1 MKKLLKY
8 LKKYRLECFLAP
20 MFKMLEAIFELIV
33 PMVVASIIDE
43 GIKTG
48 NTSFIRGKVIL
59 MTFLAVVGLIVAI
72 TAQYFSAKA
81 ATGFATELRYDLFRH
96 ILNLSNKET
105 DAYGSSTMIT
115 RLTSDINQ
123 TQTGINMF
131 LRLFLRSPFIV
142 FGAMISAFLI
152 DVRIA
157 FIFLLMIAVL
167 FLTVALIMKFNIPM
181 LKNVQGALDRITL
194 LSSENLSGNR
204 VIRAFSLEKNEIDNY
219 GKSVDEHVS
228 RQIKAGH
235 LSALM
240 NPLTYVIVNTFI
252 VILIYKGAIRV
263 SLGELTQGEV
273 VALYNYMS
281 QILIE
286 LIKFANLIITINKAI
301 ASGNRIADILSVSS
315 SIPVESLNEPVTEQI
330 NDSFDPQTGT
340 GRDADNIIEFD
351 HVSFRYNDGGDEALS
366 DITFKVRRGQTVGII
381 GGTGSGKTSI
391 INLIPRFYDVS
402 SGAVKINGKDVRDI
416 PVDKLRHGIGLVLQ
430 KAALFKGTIAENIRW
445 GNDDA
450 TDSDVKEAI
459 DLAAAS
465 DIVKSKGGI
474 GAMIEQE
481 GRNLSGGQK
490 QRLTIARALVRKP
503 DILILDDS
511 SSALDYATDLRL
523 RNNIRGLSN
532 SPTVIIV
539 SQRTSSIRYAD
550 NIIVMEDGKIA
561 GTGTHD
567 ELMKDCEIYREI
579 HLSQYEKEDA

>member
-1 MKKLLKY
+1 
-8 LKKYRLECFLAP
+8 